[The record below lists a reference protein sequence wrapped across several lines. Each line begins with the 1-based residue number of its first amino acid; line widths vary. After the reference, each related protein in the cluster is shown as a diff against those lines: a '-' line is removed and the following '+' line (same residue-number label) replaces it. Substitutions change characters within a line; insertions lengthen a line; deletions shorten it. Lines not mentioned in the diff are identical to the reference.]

1 MRRSQTLRH
10 NPRPSAILASDE
22 LAGVREEESA
32 EGTLR
37 RQLLERDRENDKLRD
52 QILQLQAQLD
62 QRPPLETIQEI
73 QKEYT
78 NLEIILQGTQREN
91 ERCMTEL
98 ERAKQREK
106 ALEKELERLA
116 GANWQENLNLT
127 PNAVLSSRAVFTNPA
142 HVRAGSVSKTPATE
156 PAVTNPAVNRAY
168 IEQVRLLVIGME
180 QRLQARERKLLNN
193 IEQAEAEAAKFEDLR
208 NQILT

>member
-1 MRRSQTLRH
+1 M
-10 NPRPSAILASDE
+10 N
-22 LAGVREEESA
+22 GW
-32 EGTLR
+32 
-37 RQLLERDRENDKLRD
+37 LEPTGRYADPIPIPHHYLNYL
-52 QILQLQAQLD
+52 
-62 QRPPLETIQEI
+62 
-73 QKEYT
+73 
-78 NLEIILQGTQREN
+78 
-91 ERCMTEL
+91 
-98 ERAKQREK
+98 
-106 ALEKELERLA
+106 
-116 GANWQENLNLT
+116 QENLNLT

-208 NQILT
+208 KQILT